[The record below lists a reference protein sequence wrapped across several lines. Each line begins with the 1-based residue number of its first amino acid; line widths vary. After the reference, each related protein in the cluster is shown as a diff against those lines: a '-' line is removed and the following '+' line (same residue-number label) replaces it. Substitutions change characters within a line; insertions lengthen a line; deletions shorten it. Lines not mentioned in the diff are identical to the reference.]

1 MRPALRADASPGPLT
16 GMRDI
21 PPSRHNIDRFQNTV
35 YEHYRA
41 QGRNDLPWRGV
52 SDPYRI
58 LVSEIMLQQTQVDRV
73 REKFER
79 FVERFPD
86 FVALAG
92 AQLRD
97 VLAAWQGLG
106 YNRRAI
112 ALKQAADKV
121 VHEWRGSLPPDPDV
135 LATLPGIGRNT
146 ACAILVYAFNQPVV
160 YVETNIRTVFI
171 HHFFE
176 GRDTVPD
183 REILPLVEATL
194 DREHPREWYSALM
207 DYGTM
212 LKKAHGSIN
221 PRSAHYRKQSR
232 FEGSNRQARG
242 KILRTL
248 LGSPGCNA
256 AELADRLESPAER
269 VEKNLAK
276 LVEEGLVRESAGRYE
291 IA

>member
-1 MRPALRADASPGPLT
+1 MSDT
-16 GMRDI
+16 
-21 PPSRHNIDRFQNTV
+21 PPSKRKIDRFRNTV
-35 YEHYRA
+35 YEYYRT
-41 QGRNDLPWRGV
+41 QGRTDLPWRGV

-58 LVSEIMLQQTQVDRV
+58 FVSEIMLQQTQVDRV
-73 REKFER
+73 GEKFGR

-86 FVALAG
+86 FIALAG
-92 AQLRD
+92 APLRD

-106 YNRRAI
+106 YNRRAV

-121 VHEWRGSLPPDPDV
+121 VHEWRGSLPLDPDA

-146 ACAILVYAFNQPVV
+146 ACAIIAYAFNQPVV

-183 REILPLVEATL
+183 REILALVEATL

-212 LKKAHGSIN
+212 LKKVHGSTN
-221 PRSAHYRKQSR
+221 PRSAHYHKQSR
-232 FEGSNRQARG
+232 FEGSNRQVRG
-242 KILRTL
+242 RILRTL

-256 AELADRLESPAER
+256 AELADRLETPAER
-269 VEKNLAK
+269 VEENLAK
-276 LVEEGLVRESAGRYE
+276 LVEEGLVRESGGRYE